1 GHPQSVPDFQP
12 SANATGLDL
21 QQSNNIEKKIVPLED
36 MDLYN
41 QQQQQR
47 QQAPKVEQFVPLD
60 DSASDA
66 SFSLCGVTLSPLS
79 ASSYSPMP
87 SQNYGGPSSSMMPQ
101 QPMHQQHPVAQD
113 QSSGASFALPTS
125 DVEAFQAMS
134 FGNQPPLY
142 MPVDLPGQPMPHQAA
157 SSCYSPPPPSVA
169 SAVSSDA
176 TGGGAGAS
184 ASASSAASVS
194 GGARRAKQ
202 REDKFCGVC
211 GDKALGFNFDAVSCE
226 SCKAFFRRN
235 AAKGVEALKCP
246 YEGNCRI
253 DISNR
258 RFCKRC
264 RLRKCF
270 DVGMKKE
277 YILTEEEKTEK
288 RKKIDQ
294 NKLLRTLETLGL
306 LPKELTPSELAD
318 REIMSESDVQELTQL
333 AEYYRQSAE
342 VRVAERHGQRAANV
356 DDLINFAELSVMRVI
371 DLSKKLDEFRQLSQP
386 DKVCLLKGGA
396 LELILLRGVI
406 SFDPDHARF
415 LDETDTASAESD
427 SMQGQDFL
435 RAAGPNAGHA
445 FFQLARTL
453 RSNLQCDHHT
463 LVLLLACCLFSP
475 DRAGLSPEG
484 RDLVEESQVKYCM
497 LLERLLR
504 TRFTV
509 SHARKVYPQL
519 LTQLAELRGLE
530 KDFSD
535 LATMSNPRFVPPLM
549 SEFLDLQ
556 DGGSGSAKHPQHRS
570 SPL

>member
-1 GHPQSVPDFQP
+1 
-12 SANATGLDL
+12 
-21 QQSNNIEKKIVPLED
+21 

-356 DDLINFAELSVMRVI
+356 DDLINFAELS
-371 DLSKKLDEFRQLSQP
+371 KLDEFRQLSQP

-435 RAAGPNAGHA
+435 RAAGPMLGMR
-445 FFQLARTL
+445 FFTRTL